1 MDEARKSKEF
11 VIRHFEAVNRRDMQT
26 VVGNMLP
33 DLYDHEL
40 DGDHQHDIE
49 EGAKR
54 LRTLMQRIP
63 DLSVEIRDVIAQEN
77 TVVVRGVWSGTEVDT
92 GRKLEFHGFV
102 QWRIRDGK
110 LADRWAIVTPLAEV
124 SEMSKRW

>member
-1 MDEARKSKEF
+1 MDEPRKNKEF
-11 VIRHFEAVNRRDMQT
+11 VIRHFEALNRRDIQGLLT
-26 VVGNMLP
+26 NMLP

-54 LRTLMQRIP
+54 LQGLMRRIP
-63 DLSVEIRDVIAQEN
+63 DLSVEIRDVTSEEN
-77 TVVVRGVWSGTEVDT
+77 TVVVRGVWSGTEAET
-92 GRKLEFHGFV
+92 GKKLEFHGFV

-110 LADRWAIVTPLAEV
+110 LAERWATVTPLAEV
-124 SEMSKRW
+124 SDMSQRW